1 MGDLVNDDKTYKQ
14 LKRDPSKKLQRKLND
29 KLFQLHQ
36 ANILNKPLY
45 SRLSCSVAQ
54 TPKIYGLP
62 KIHKENT
69 PLRPIVSFCSSP
81 TYELSKYLAKIL
93 KPLTEQSKHRL
104 VNSETFIT
112 RMKNT
117 QISED
122 HELVSFDVKSLFT
135 SIPLELA
142 IDSVKEALANY
153 SDDLPIP
160 KDEVIDLLILC
171 LESTFF
177 QYDENFFQQLHGT
190 AMGSP
195 VSVVVAEIVMQ
206 RLEERALATYH
217 NPPAFWYRYVDD
229 TLTNLKKDEKTA
241 FLDHLNQQNPSIQ
254 FTIEPEK
261 NGKIAFLDCLITR
274 SGNTV
279 QTSVYRKPTSTDRL
293 LDNSSYHPASHKSAT
308 IKTLIKR
315 ARVICSSNKELEA
328 ELRHLDEVFD
338 LNSYP
343 KPFVNSVTEQASKT
357 TTERPNANDEN
368 KVIATI
374 PYVKGTSERIAR
386 ILRPHDITVAHKPST
401 TLRDVLTP

>member
-93 KPLTEQSKHRL
+93 KPLTEQSNHRL

-122 HELVSFDVKSLFT
+122 HELVSFDVKSVFT

-206 RLEERALATYH
+206 RLEERAL
-217 NPPAFWYRYVDD
+217 
-229 TLTNLKKDEKTA
+229 
-241 FLDHLNQQNPSIQ
+241 
-254 FTIEPEK
+254 
-261 NGKIAFLDCLITR
+261 
-274 SGNTV
+274 
-279 QTSVYRKPTSTDRL
+279 
-293 LDNSSYHPASHKSAT
+293 
-308 IKTLIKR
+308 
-315 ARVICSSNKELEA
+315 
-328 ELRHLDEVFD
+328 
-338 LNSYP
+338 
-343 KPFVNSVTEQASKT
+343 
-357 TTERPNANDEN
+357 
-368 KVIATI
+368 
-374 PYVKGTSERIAR
+374 
-386 ILRPHDITVAHKPST
+386 
-401 TLRDVLTP
+401 